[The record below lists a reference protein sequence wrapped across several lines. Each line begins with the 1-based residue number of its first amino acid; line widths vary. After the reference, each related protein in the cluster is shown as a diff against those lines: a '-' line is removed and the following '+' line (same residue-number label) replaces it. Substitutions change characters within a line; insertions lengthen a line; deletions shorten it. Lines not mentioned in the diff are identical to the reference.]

1 MNRNDQEE
9 LMKDVTLYWLPNCST
24 CQKAARWLDRR
35 SVKVTTFRD
44 IKEEPLNRAEIETL
58 VKMLGGPADL
68 FSKRAIKYREMK
80 LNEREVP
87 PAEMLDL
94 MTDEYT
100 FLKRPIMVI
109 NGQATAGFFE
119 KSFESFLERNYY
131 EAVRA
136 GSGSDRIS

>member
-1 MNRNDQEE
+1 
-9 LMKDVTLYWLPNCST
+9 MKDVTFYWLPNCSS
-24 CQKAARWLDRR
+24 CQKAKGWLERR
-35 SVKVTTFRD
+35 GVKIAKFRD
-44 IKEEPLNRAEIETL
+44 IKEESLTRNEIKDL
-58 VKMLGGPADL
+58 VKMLGGPPEL

-109 NGQATAGFFE
+109 GKHATAGFFE
-119 KSFESFLERNYY
+119 RSFESFLNEYYY
-131 EAVRA
+131 EPSQGRVLV
-136 GSGSDRIS
+136 